1 LNNNLLQQGISL
13 HRNGFFLEAKKI
25 YKNFLLLNSKDP
37 QVNFLLGTLELQL
50 KNYKTAEDLLQESI
64 NLNSNNH
71 AAYNNLGNLFKD
83 LRKYSQAITNYNKAI
98 EINPNYSGCLYNLA
112 KTYTVIT
119 NYELAL
125 NFYKRSIS
133 SNANFFDAYYDY
145 AELLEMLGKFDEA
158 LENYYK
164 LLKLKNNYPYLKGS
178 IVHLKLKTCQWQN
191 LQEEIKDIEN
201 NIIKERVVNP
211 FHVLVITD
219 SSKLQ
224 KIAIEKYS
232 QHKFPEIN
240 IPLSSLEK
248 TSSLKDFNNKKKIKI
263 GYYCADFSNHPTGR
277 LTAGLFENHNKEIF
291 EIYGFYFGNKNDSS
305 TLRIS
310 NACTKFINVL
320 TKSDSEI
327 ANLSRSLGIDIAID
341 FNGFIKNCRPNIFA
355 YRSAKL
361 QINYLAFP
369 ATMGSKYMDYII
381 ADRVLIPENDQK
393 FFTEKIIY
401 LPNCY
406 QVSDQKRL
414 ISKKKFLKKDFN
426 LPEDSFIFCCF
437 NNVIKI
443 SPEIFEV
450 WMKIL
455 KNNTKSV
462 LWLLSSNN
470 KVINNLK
477 AEAEKRG
484 VNKKRLIFCE
494 RLPNEDHLARYKL
507 ADLFL
512 DTIPYNAHTT
522 ANEALYCGIP
532 VLTLIG
538 NSFAS
543 RVGAS
548 ILNALNMKELIA
560 HSKIEYHDIASDI
573 CQDSNK
579 IKSIKDKLSKNKE
592 TSTLFDTKLYVKNL
606 ELAYLEIYKKNK
618 KNLKPENIHITN

>member
-1 LNNNLLQQGISL
+1 MIESLDKGIAFHTSGQL
-13 HRNGFFLEAKKI
+13 DKAKKI
-25 YKNFLLLNSKDP
+25 YESIIQSDANNFEAIHLLGVIFFQKKNYYKSIELIRNSININPKNF
-37 QVNFLLGTLELQL
+37 
-50 KNYKTAEDLLQESI
+50 
-64 NLNSNNH
+64 
-71 AAYNNLGNLFKD
+71 AAYNNLGNVFKD
-83 LRKYSQAITNYNKAI
+83 LRKYSEAITNYNKAI

-112 KTYTVIT
+112 KTYTVIS

-125 NFYKRSIS
+125 NFYKKSIS
-133 SNANFFDAYYDY
+133 SNPNFFDAYYDY
-145 AELLEMLGKFDEA
+145 AELLEILGEFDQA

-393 FFTEKIIY
+393 FFTEKLIDEEII
-401 LPNCY
+401 
-406 QVSDQKRL
+406 
-414 ISKKKFLKKDFN
+414 
-426 LPEDSFIFCCF
+426 
-437 NNVIKI
+437 
-443 SPEIFEV
+443 
-450 WMKIL
+450 
-455 KNNTKSV
+455 
-462 LWLLSSNN
+462 
-470 KVINNLK
+470 
-477 AEAEKRG
+477 A
-484 VNKKRLIFCE
+484 
-494 RLPNEDHLARYKL
+494 
-507 ADLFL
+507 
-512 DTIPYNAHTT
+512 
-522 ANEALYCGIP
+522 
-532 VLTLIG
+532 
-538 NSFAS
+538 
-543 RVGAS
+543 
-548 ILNALNMKELIA
+548 
-560 HSKIEYHDIASDI
+560 
-573 CQDSNK
+573 
-579 IKSIKDKLSKNKE
+579 
-592 TSTLFDTKLYVKNL
+592 
-606 ELAYLEIYKKNK
+606 
-618 KNLKPENIHITN
+618 